1 MRIVDVDEFE
11 KFSSVFRGDR
21 GHRLAEFLMRL
32 FAIDK
37 VNWVYDRSRD
47 FTGPQFASRLLKDVG
62 VDYLIG
68 NAGRLHQ
75 LPEGAFITVSNHPY
89 GGLDG
94 IRMIDLFAGLRSDY
108 KFMVSHLLS
117 LVKTLQGN
125 FITVSPMTNDSKGI
139 SAASIRGIRETLTHI
154 REGHPVGFFP
164 SGAVSDLRLRDFRIR
179 DRNWQKSIINLIYSV
194 KVPVLPVRFFDRNS
208 PFFYFLGLIHW
219 RIRSLRMPYEVF
231 NKHGSRIRVGIG
243 RMIPP
248 EQQENFPDA
257 ESFGNYLRKMVY
269 EMPEPETY
277 TPRSELLMN
286 RKADRIM
293 TG

>member
-94 IRMIDLFAGLRSDY
+94 IMMIDLFAGLRSDY

-154 REGHPVGFFP
+154 REGHPVGFFLP
-164 SGAVSDLRLRDFRIR
+164 EQFLTSASGILES
-179 DRNWQKSIINLIYSV
+179 
-194 KVPVLPVRFFDRNS
+194 
-208 PFFYFLGLIHW
+208 GT
-219 RIRSLRMPYEVF
+219 
-231 NKHGSRIRVGIG
+231 GIG
-243 RMIPP
+243 RRASSI
-248 EQQENFPDA
+248 
-257 ESFGNYLRKMVY
+257 
-269 EMPEPETY
+269 
-277 TPRSELLMN
+277 
-286 RKADRIM
+286 
-293 TG
+293 